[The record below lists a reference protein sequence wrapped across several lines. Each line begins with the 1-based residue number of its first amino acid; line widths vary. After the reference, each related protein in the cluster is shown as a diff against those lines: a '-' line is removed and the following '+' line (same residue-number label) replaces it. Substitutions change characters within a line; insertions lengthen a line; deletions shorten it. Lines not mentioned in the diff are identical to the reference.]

1 MDSAGFYKVQP
12 WHIFK
17 RVLWGFRVYKGYF
30 HVFMSSTR
38 IWQDFYGHTW
48 LNLPI
53 TKSHSFEAITF
64 GSPSQSYQGRCVC
77 VLVYPASTLRLGL
90 SMRISGLSIP
100 LSVRSRPGGAVSLSV
115 PVSICVQTT
124 QVGWKGYLQYG
135 KLRLRR

>member
-77 VLVYPASTLRLGL
+77 VC
-90 SMRISGLSIP
+90 
-100 LSVRSRPGGAVSLSV
+100 VSLSGLYLKAWASHADFRAV
-115 PVSICVQTT
+115 YPSVCSLTARGGCIPVRASIYLCTNDP
-124 QVGWKGYLQYG
+124 GWME
-135 KLRLRR
+135 RLSTVRKASA